1 MKPNDRPS
9 PEGMLADDS
18 PIDRIDE
25 DLVAYLDGELE
36 PQQRMELEARLGR
49 EPSLRARL
57 RKLQA
62 GWEMLGQL
70 PEVLTNP
77 KLLETTIRMAAI
89 ESTGS
94 LQRFEQQRPA
104 WWKTRSGMV
113 SIASLV
119 AFSIAVL
126 GAKVWEEVRF
136 RRELRLLPIA
146 MRLDGY
152 LHASDLVWMRELAKL
167 PQWRETTTI
176 AQRLGEWDFRLPE
189 KIEGEPSSGRAAL
202 LRDLPLE
209 DQQAVI
215 EAWQRFEQ
223 LAPPQRE
230 AVLNSASEVVSQP
243 DREELLAT
251 MERYARWRETLPPD
265 LRDQINAAATP
276 QRLELVATALKTS
289 VSQWTQQSSRLL
301 SDQDVETIYKSLH
314 QIAERRVKT
323 MEELAPNVTESVT
336 RVFATIEPR
345 TEAFFLRQLFRTPDQ
360 NGSGGVPRFD
370 FLAPALSQLA
380 PLLNQIRGPLTEDEL
395 YVIESVLGE
404 PITGTLAAVADI
416 GTLREDLLRSWAEES
431 MRRMSWNRSGTT
443 LNERYLLLDPAR
455 RDQLDLLPPSE
466 IIQSLRAEDGRRRSF
481 P

>member
-1 MKPNDRPS
+1 
-9 PEGMLADDS
+9 
-18 PIDRIDE
+18 
-25 DLVAYLDGELE
+25 
-36 PQQRMELEARLGR
+36 
-49 EPSLRARL
+49 
-57 RKLQA
+57 
-62 GWEMLGQL
+62 
-70 PEVLTNP
+70 
-77 KLLETTIRMAAI
+77 MAAI

-152 LHASDLVWMRELAKL
+152 LHASDLGWMRELAKL

-251 MERYARWRETLPPD
+251 MERYARWRET
-265 LRDQINAAATP
+265 
-276 QRLELVATALKTS
+276 
-289 VSQWTQQSSRLL
+289 
-301 SDQDVETIYKSLH
+301 
-314 QIAERRVKT
+314 
-323 MEELAPNVTESVT
+323 
-336 RVFATIEPR
+336 
-345 TEAFFLRQLFRTPDQ
+345 
-360 NGSGGVPRFD
+360 
-370 FLAPALSQLA
+370 
-380 PLLNQIRGPLTEDEL
+380 
-395 YVIESVLGE
+395 
-404 PITGTLAAVADI
+404 
-416 GTLREDLLRSWAEES
+416 
-431 MRRMSWNRSGTT
+431 
-443 LNERYLLLDPAR
+443 
-455 RDQLDLLPPSE
+455 
-466 IIQSLRAEDGRRRSF
+466 
-481 P
+481 